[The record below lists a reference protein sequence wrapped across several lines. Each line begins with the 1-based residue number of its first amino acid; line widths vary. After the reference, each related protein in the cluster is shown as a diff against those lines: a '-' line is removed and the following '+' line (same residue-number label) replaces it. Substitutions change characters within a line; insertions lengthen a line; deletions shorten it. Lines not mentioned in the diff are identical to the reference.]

1 MGGRRHLEAR
11 ETCRQMPVG
20 GMDNPGPTAA
30 CLGLAERKPGG
41 SGQGYADKDMLSED
55 PPGERDDHPGELVDG
70 PEADQFRIVEPPWH
84 DVPVA
89 HDDARP
95 PVTPGSDDRGDNR
108 GDDRHA
114 GADADADPDRDS
126 DLREGEAARSEPDQ
140 AAGEAQYGDDLA
152 ARAFQEISE
161 LGEGGG
167 EGGVGAGIGR
177 AGGERADRDRGGDA
191 CELAEA
197 GAAAGGGEGN
207 GIHGGGYSA

>member
-20 GMDNPGPTAA
+20 GMDYPGPTAA

-41 SGQGYADKDMLSED
+41 SGQGYADKDMLYED
-55 PPGERDDHPGELVDG
+55 PPGERDDHSGELVEG
-70 PEADQFRIVEPPWH
+70 PEADQLRIVEPPWH

-114 GADADADPDRDS
+114 GANADADANRDR
-126 DLREGEAARSEPDQ
+126 DLREGEAARSEADQ
-140 AAGEAQYGDDLA
+140 AAREAQHGDDLA
-152 ARAFQEISE
+152 ARTFEEVGE
-161 LGEGGG
+161 LRERGSK
-167 EGGVGAGIGR
+167 GGVGAGMGR
-177 AGGERADRDRGGDA
+177 ARGECGDGNRQGQA
-191 CELAEA
+191 GNLAEL
-197 GAAAGGGEGN
+197 GAAAG
-207 GIHGGGYSA
+207 